1 MALRKIVTEGDPVL
15 RKRAREVEKISSK
28 ERMIFDDMVETMR
41 ASNGCGLAAP
51 QVGLLKRMI
60 VVEVPDPETELE
72 AVGEEALSEQGF
84 HEEGLTKDKDYS
96 EEDLLCE
103 KTEAERP
110 LILYQLA
117 NLEVVSMSGSQV
129 GEEGCLS
136 VPGFVGNVERPE
148 SIHLKAL
155 DYNGDPVE
163 IHGNGF
169 FAVALCHEI
178 DHLNGVLFTDKAI
191 DIEELEDKED

>member
-15 RKRAREVEKISSK
+15 RKRAREVEKITSK

-72 AVGEEALSEQGF
+72 GVGEETLSDQGF
-84 HEEGLTKDKDYS
+84 HEEGLATDNDHLEDELLSDK
-96 EEDLLCE
+96 
-103 KTEAERP
+103 KVPERP
-110 LILYQLA
+110 LILYRLA
-117 NLEVVSMSGSQV
+117 NLEVVNMSGSQI

-136 VPGFVGNVERPE
+136 VPGVIGNVERPE
-148 SIHLKAL
+148 CIHLKAL
-155 DYNGDPVE
+155 DYNGDSVE
-163 IHGNGF
+163 IHGKGF
-169 FAVALCHEI
+169 LAVALCHEI
-178 DHLNGVLFTDKAI
+178 DHLNGVLFTDKAT
-191 DIEELEDKED
+191 DIEELENQED